1 MDLQADITWI
11 QKEIAN
17 IKDPELIAVFKSL
30 LKYRDKKSSEET
42 LDSLLDRAF
51 DDIEAGRTTPHDTV
65 MKKFEKWL

>member
-30 LKYRDKKSSEET
+30 LKYRDKKK
-42 LDSLLDRAF
+42 AQ
-51 DDIEAGRTTPHDTV
+51 
-65 MKKFEKWL
+65 KKP